1 MKEKAVETQI
11 KSYIRMLG
19 GYVVKVQSGAL
30 MKSYKRKSGLSQAY
44 RIQLADEGTPDLLAC
59 IHGKFIAIEVKKDEK
74 EIEKWERTK
83 DTDRR
88 SAAQHN
94 QQEAIRYSGGVTLV
108 VCSVEQLEADLR
120 ELGLFD

>member
-19 GYVVKVQSGAL
+19 GYVVKVHSGAL
-30 MKSYKRKSGLSQAY
+30 MKSYKRKSGLTQAY
-44 RIQLADEGTPDLLAC
+44 RIQLADEGTPDLIAC
-59 IHGKFIAIEVKKDEK
+59 IHGKFIAIEVKRDQK

-83 DTDRR
+83 DVDRR

-120 ELGLFD
+120 ELGLFE